1 MATTKKQLAPAQKT
15 PSPALRQACLFSD
28 LGSRQV
34 VADFTGGQLS
44 TDGGALLLRQVDLGL
59 GVTRE
64 LAACFE
70 DARHPVYVEHRLP
83 ELLGQRLHTLAL
95 GYEDLNDHPHLR
107 ADPLLAACVGKEE
120 PDARTAL
127 GTNRKG
133 PALAA
138 PSTLN
143 RLELGNQKKDRYH
156 KITFDPAQ
164 VEACVLKLGV
174 RCLPKDAAWV
184 ILDLDAMGHL
194 VHGLQEGRHF
204 SAYYDGYCYL
214 PLYIVAGPVVLCA
227 QLRTA
232 DQDAASGVV
241 EALAKVV
248 PAVRQRLPGVKILVR
263 GDSGFC
269 RDDLLRWCEGQE
281 EVYYCVG
288 LAKNARLLQ
297 ALEPALVAARMARCL
312 TGATVRRFAEFT
324 YQTRESWSRERR
336 VVGKAEISAGGENPR
351 FVVCHLPKEGMVRE
365 GERLTDPSQPD
376 QVYEGLYC
384 ARGDMENVLKQQV
397 LDLRADRLSTHYE
410 GSNQLRLW
418 LATLAYLLLE
428 RVRALLLAGTEYA
441 QATVGTVRAKLLKV
455 AALVT
460 VSVRR
465 VYVQL
470 SSAYPWQ
477 DLFRLCQARA
487 MQLRAGRT

>member
-1 MATTKKQLAPAQKT
+1 
-15 PSPALRQACLFSD
+15 LR
-28 LGSRQV
+28 
-34 VADFTGGQLS
+34 T
-44 TDGGALLLRQVDLGL
+44 
-59 GVTRE
+59 
-64 LAACFE
+64 
-70 DARHPVYVEHRLP
+70 
-83 ELLGQRLHTLAL
+83 
-95 GYEDLNDHPHLR
+95 
-107 ADPLLAACVGKEE
+107 DPLLAACVGKEE
-120 PDARTAL
+120 PTARTAL
-127 GTNRKG
+127 GTCQEG

-138 PSTLN
+138 SSTLN
-143 RLELGNQKKDRYH
+143 RLELGNQKTDRYH
-156 KITFDPAQ
+156 KISFDPAQ

-174 RCLPKDAAWV
+174 RCLPKSAPWI

-214 PLYIVAGPVVLCA
+214 PLYIVAGSVVLWA

-232 DQDAASGVV
+232 DQDAAHGVV
-241 EALAKVV
+241 AALEEVV

-269 RDDLLRWCEGQE
+269 REDLLSWCEAQS

-288 LAKNARLLQ
+288 LSKNPRLVQELG
-297 ALEPALVAARMARCL
+297 PALVAARAARCL
-312 TGATVRRFAEFT
+312 TGATVRRFAEFQ
-324 YQTRESWSRERR
+324 YQTRKSWTRARR
-336 VVGKAEISAGGENPR
+336 VVGKAEITTEGENPR
-351 FVVCHLPKEGMVRE
+351 FVVCHLPEEDPVPE
-365 GERLTDPSQPD
+365 GERVTDPTQPD

-384 ARGDMENVLKQQV
+384 ARGEMENVLKQQV
-397 LDLRADRLSTHYE
+397 LDLGADRLSTHYQ

-428 RVRALLLAGTEYA
+428 RVRTLLLSGTEYA
-441 QATVGTVRAKLLKV
+441 RATVGTVRAKVLKV

-477 DLFRLCQARA
+477 GLFRQCHARA
-487 MQLRAGRT
+487 MRLVAAAP

>member
-1 MATTKKQLAPAQKT
+1 MSTTKELRSPRQQTPA
-15 PSPALRQACLFSD
+15 PALRQACLFSD
-28 LGSRQV
+28 LGARQV

-44 TDGGALLLRQVDLGL
+44 TDGGALLLRQIDLGL

-64 LAACFE
+64 LAACFS
-70 DARHPVYVEHRLP
+70 DVRHPVFVEHRLE
-83 ELLGQRLHTLAL
+83 ELLGQRLHALAL
-95 GYEDLNDHPHLR
+95 GYADLNDHQQLR
-107 ADPLLAACVGKEE
+107 ADPLLAACVGKQE
-120 PDARTAL
+120 PHARTAL
-127 GTNRKG
+127 GTRQEG

-143 RLELGNQKKDRYH
+143 RLELGNQKQDRYH
-156 KITFDPAQ
+156 KIHFDPAQ
-164 VEACVLKLGV
+164 VEACVLKLGA
-174 RCLPKDAAWV
+174 RCLPKTAPWV

-214 PLYIVAGPVVLCA
+214 PLYIVAGPVVLRA
-227 QLRTA
+227 QLRPA
-232 DQDAASGVV
+232 DQDAASGAVA
-241 EALAKVV
+241 ALAKVV

-269 RDDLLRWCEGQE
+269 RDDLLAWCEGQE

-288 LAKNARLLQ
+288 VPKNARLLQ
-297 ALEPALVAARMARCL
+297 ALEPALVAARTVRCL
-312 TGATVRRFAEFT
+312 TGATVRRFAQFT
-324 YQTRESWSRERR
+324 YQTRESWSRARR
-336 VVGKAEISAGGENPR
+336 VVGKAEITAQGENPR
-351 FVVCHLPKEGMVRE
+351 FVVCRLPAEAEVPE
-365 GERLTDPSQPD
+365 GERVTDPSQPD
-376 QVYEGLYC
+376 QVYEVLYC

-397 LDLRADRLSTHYE
+397 LDLGADRLSTHYL

-441 QATVGTVRAKLLKV
+441 QATVGTVRAKVLKV

-460 VSVRR
+460 VSARR

-477 DLFRLCQARA
+477 VLFRQCHARA
-487 MQLRAGRT
+487 MQLVPAQT